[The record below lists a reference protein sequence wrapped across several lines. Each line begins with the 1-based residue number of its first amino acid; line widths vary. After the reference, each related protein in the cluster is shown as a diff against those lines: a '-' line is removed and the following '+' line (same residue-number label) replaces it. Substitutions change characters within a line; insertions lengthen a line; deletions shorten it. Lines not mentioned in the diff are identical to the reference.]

1 MAPWARA
8 LLAATPVAAVFLL
21 IGSRRV
27 AAWKASVA
35 GAILALGLGT
45 TVWAL
50 PWRPALA
57 AAGYG
62 MATGL
67 FPIVYI
73 ISGSLLLYHLTVATG
88 WAARLR
94 ESLADIA
101 EDRHLLLLLVGFCF
115 TAFLDSTAGFLT
127 PVTVATALLCGL
139 GVPALEAASYTLV
152 AASLPPIFGAMGIP
166 VLVLAD
172 VALVPLD
179 PLARAQA
186 AVAAVLFAGFPAY
199 LTFAFGGR
207 AVLRRLWPE
216 SLAAGL
222 AYSAAL
228 WWTVTRLSLYPAA
241 LAGAVASLFAIGGVR
256 ALRTTG
262 RRIGR
267 NELWRTAVPWWPYWV
282 LMGAVTCWS
291 LPAVSRTLGRLT
303 FTVPVPALGGMAWR
317 VDVLASPGTAILVAT
332 AVVAIAGR
340 ATGTQVREA
349 LRLTSV
355 QVRHPLVNILAMLAL
370 AQVMNAS
377 GMTAAVAGPLAG
389 SDGLFPFLSP
399 FLSWLGGAIAGSNT
413 VSNALLGR
421 VQAVAA
427 SELGI
432 APVSA
437 LAFAGAGAALG
448 KMAAPQ
454 VVSAAAAAAGIVGSE
469 GRLLG
474 VGLRHGVL
482 WTGIV
487 GTLGLLAARL
497 IGH

>member
-1 MAPWARA
+1 VAPWARA
-8 LLAATPVAAVFLL
+8 LLAAIPVGAVFLL

-27 AAWKASVA
+27 PAWKASMA
-35 GAILALGLGT
+35 GVVLALGLGT

-50 PWRPALA
+50 PWRAAVA

-73 ISGSLLLYHLTVATG
+73 ISGSLLLYHLTVVTG
-88 WAARLR
+88 WAERLR
-94 ESLADIA
+94 GSLVHIA
-101 EDRHLLLLLVGFCF
+101 QDRHLLLLLLGFCF
-115 TAFLDSTAGFLT
+115 AAFLDSTAGFLT

-172 VALVPLD
+172 VAHVPLA

-199 LTFAFGGR
+199 LTLAFGGR
-207 AVLRRLWPE
+207 AALRRLWPE

-228 WWTVTRLSLYPAA
+228 WWTVTRVSLYPSA

-256 ALRTTG
+256 VLRATG
-262 RRIGR
+262 HRPGLKD
-267 NELWRTAVPWWPYWV
+267 LWRAAAPWWPYWV

-291 LPAVSRTLGRLT
+291 VPVVSRAFGRFT
-303 FTVPVPALGGMAWR
+303 FTVPVPALEGMAWR

-340 ATGTQVREA
+340 ATSAQVRNA
-349 LRLTSV
+349 LQLTAA
-355 QVRHPLVNILAMLAL
+355 QVRHPLVNTLAMLAL

-377 GMTAAVAGPLAG
+377 GMTGAVARTLAG
-389 SDGLFPFLSP
+389 SDGAFPFLSP
-399 FLSWLGGAIAGSNT
+399 FLSWLGGAITGSNT
-413 VSNALLGR
+413 VSNALLGH
-421 VQAVAA
+421 VQAVTA
-427 SELGI
+427 SELGLD
-432 APVSA
+432 PLSA

-474 VGLRHGVL
+474 VGLRHGLL
-482 WTGIV
+482 WTGFV
-487 GTLGLLAARL
+487 GGLGVLAARW
-497 IGH
+497 IGP

>member
-1 MAPWARA
+1 M
-8 LLAATPVAAVFLL
+8 AAVFLL

-27 AAWKASVA
+27 AAWKASLA
-35 GAILALGLGT
+35 GVVLALVLGT
-45 TVWAL
+45 TVWPLA
-50 PWRPALA
+50 WRSALA

-73 ISGSLLLYHLTVATG
+73 IAGSLLLHHLTVVTG
-88 WAARLR
+88 WAARFR
-94 ESLADIA
+94 GSLVQIA
-101 EDRHLLLLLVGFCF
+101 EDRHLLLLLLGFCF
-115 TAFLDSTAGFLT
+115 AAFLDSTAGFLT

-172 VALVPLD
+172 VAQVPLA
-179 PLARAQA
+179 PLARTQA
-186 AVAAVLFAGFPAY
+186 AVAAVLFVGFPSY
-199 LTFAFGGR
+199 LTLAFGGR

-228 WWTVTRLSLYPAA
+228 WWTVTRVSLYPSA

-256 ALRTTG
+256 ALRATG
-262 RRIGR
+262 HRPGVKD
-267 NELWRTAVPWWPYWV
+267 LWRAAAPWWPYWV

-291 LPAVSRTLGRLT
+291 VPVVSRALGRFT
-303 FTVPVPALGGMAWR
+303 FTVPVPALQGMAWR
-317 VDVLASPGTAILVAT
+317 VDVLASPGTGILVAT

-340 ATGTQVREA
+340 VTGAQAWEA
-349 LRLTSV
+349 LRLTSA
-355 QVRHPLVNILAMLAL
+355 QVRHPLVNTLAMLAL

-377 GMTAAVAGPLAG
+377 GMTGAVARTLAG
-389 SDGLFPFLSP
+389 SDGAFAFLSP
-399 FLSWLGGAIAGSNT
+399 FLSWLGGAITGSNT
-413 VSNALLGR
+413 VSNALLGQ
-421 VQAVAA
+421 VQAVTA
-427 SELGI
+427 SQLGVD
-432 APVSA
+432 PLSA
-437 LAFAGAGAALG
+437 LAFAGAGASLG

-474 VGLRHGVL
+474 VGLRHGLL
-482 WTGIV
+482 WTGFV
-487 GTLGLLAARL
+487 GGLGVLASRWF
-497 IGH
+497 GQ